1 MLLGLDFDNTL
12 VSYDKLFHKLAIEKG
27 IIDENFLI
35 DKIAIRD
42 HLRES
47 GRDELFT
54 LLQGEVY
61 GLRILEAEPAEGMVE
76 ALCKLRER
84 GIEMVLVSHKTKTPY
99 KGPKYEL
106 RKAAWGWLEKYRFFA
121 EDGLG
126 WEENQVYFEDNKEDK
141 IRRIISL
148 GCTHYIDDLPEILEM
163 LPDRIKRILYSNGKQ
178 YNQEKTINMDHWSE
192 AEIVLKTK

>member
-27 IIDENFLI
+27 IIDEHFLI
-35 DKIAIRD
+35 DKIAIRN

-84 GIEMVLVSHKTKTPY
+84 GIEMVLVSHKTKTS
-99 KGPKYEL
+99 K
-106 RKAAWGWLEKYRFFA
+106 RK
-121 EDGLG
+121 
-126 WEENQVYFEDNKEDK
+126 
-141 IRRIISL
+141 
-148 GCTHYIDDLPEILEM
+148 
-163 LPDRIKRILYSNGKQ
+163 
-178 YNQEKTINMDHWSE
+178 
-192 AEIVLKTK
+192 